1 MKKNILSI
9 LLAMAALGWLG
20 PFPAL
25 AQMTLEV
32 SPIRAEHQIEAGVSE
47 TNVIQVRNGGPKP
60 VRVKAQVQ
68 DWQMNRKGEVAFA
81 KAGATSGSLS
91 GWLEINPT
99 DFQVEPGQ
107 TKEIRYT
114 LTIPAGARAG
124 GYHAAILVEGMPAQ
138 PGPPNPKKMAVHGRF
153 GVMIYETV
161 GKPDTR
167 AKFTDFQV
175 VPEKKQ
181 VKFVLALANAG
192 TAHFRPKK
200 SKVTIKNS
208 QGQEV
213 AKVDIPDAPVL
224 PGAARDVE
232 FVQELNLPPGQ
243 YLAEAVVD
251 AGQRDLL
258 ARRQSI
264 YGGKIKIFR

>member
-1 MKKNILSI
+1 MKKNMLFA
-9 LLAMAALGWLG
+9 LLAMAALEWPA

-32 SPIRAEHQIEAGVSE
+32 NPIRAEHQIESGASE
-47 TNVIQVRNGGPKP
+47 TNVIEVRNAGNQA
-60 VRVKAQVQ
+60 VRVKAQAQ
-68 DWQMNRKGEVAFA
+68 DWTMNRKGEVAFA
-81 KAGATSGSLS
+81 RAGSTPGSLS
-91 GWLEINPT
+91 AWLEINPT
-99 DFQVEPGQ
+99 DFQIEPGQ

-114 LTIPAGARAG
+114 LTIPAGVRTG
-124 GYHAAILVEGMPAQ
+124 SYREAIIVEGMPAQ
-138 PGPPNPKKMAVHGRF
+138 QGPPSPKKMAIHGRF

-161 GKPDTR
+161 GKPDIR
-167 AKFTDFQV
+167 DKFTDFQV
-175 VPEKKQ
+175 LPERKQ
-181 VKFVLALANAG
+181 MKFIVSLANAG

-232 FVQELNLPPGQ
+232 FFQELNLPPGQ

-258 ARRQSI
+258 ARRQQFTV
-264 YGGKIKIFR
+264 GR